1 MWMAILKNLNHRK
14 IIRKTQINNILLKT
28 KTILKPKYK
37 LSGGP
42 VSTFSLPRGDDSPL
56 HPAVSYATDFTTAQR
71 WLEISPVKLAYHRR
85 EAVWW
90 MLVRSRKRLPRN
102 VANGTAN
109 GKTAKNTLHR
119 TQWRSQPKIWGGKV
133 WGEKCL
139 ILGEK
144 HFFVWDA
151 ASQDTKWQ
159 DMLKI
164 WGARPLGPLR
174 LRIGL
179 YTAHRT
185 RLARSILSLYNLQKQ
200 CDKNCSLLP
209 EQWRC
214 TLVKS

>member
-144 HFFVWDA
+144 QFFC
-151 ASQDTKWQ
+151 
-159 DMLKI
+159 
-164 WGARPLGPLR
+164 LGRCLSRHKMTRYAKNLGGTTPGSL
-174 LRIGL
+174 
-179 YTAHRT
+179 TATYRT
-185 RLARSILSLYNLQKQ
+185 LHCPQNTISKVNSF
-200 CDKNCSLLP
+200 
-209 EQWRC
+209 
-214 TLVKS
+214 TV